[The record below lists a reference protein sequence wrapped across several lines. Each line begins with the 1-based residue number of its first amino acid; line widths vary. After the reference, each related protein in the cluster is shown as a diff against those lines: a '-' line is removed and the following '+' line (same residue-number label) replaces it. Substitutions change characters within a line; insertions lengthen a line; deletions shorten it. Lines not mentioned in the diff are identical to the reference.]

1 MTLGEKITQI
11 RKGAQLSQEQ
21 FGQMLGVSRQ
31 SVSKWE
37 SDLAQPELKT
47 IVEMSKTFGVSLDE
61 LLKDE
66 KNDNS
71 FERLMKKKMLFQLG
85 CICIFVG
92 TILMCF
98 FLYLQKDMIIWYGS
112 VIQWLIRS
120 FTTDADYPF
129 EVIIAF
135 AVICIGVYICYNSQK
150 DNK

>member
-66 KNDNS
+66 KNDTS
-71 FERLMKKKMLFQLG
+71 FERLMKKKTMFQLG
-85 CICIFVG
+85 CVCILAG

-112 VIQWLIRS
+112 TIEWLIRS
-120 FTTDADYPF
+120 FTTDNDYLF
-129 EVIIAF
+129 EVIAAF
-135 AVICIGVYICYNSQK
+135 AVICMGVYICYNSQK